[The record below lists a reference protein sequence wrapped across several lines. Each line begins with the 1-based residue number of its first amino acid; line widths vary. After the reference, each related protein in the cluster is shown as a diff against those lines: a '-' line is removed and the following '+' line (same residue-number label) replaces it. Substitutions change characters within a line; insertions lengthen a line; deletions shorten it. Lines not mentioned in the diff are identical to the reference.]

1 MSSND
6 LLVDKC
12 SVCETYF
19 AVTSSADLQRR
30 LNAHELEQ
38 HGKVKPTRVDHRA
51 ANHR

>member
-12 SVCETYF
+12 PVCETYF
-19 AVTSSADLQRR
+19 AVTSSSDLQRR

-38 HGKVKPTRVDHRA
+38 HGKVNPSRVDHTA
-51 ANHR
+51 TNHR